1 MIKLHKVFTLSGIPT
16 HTFVKR
22 ERYSQIV
29 VSLETPG
36 RSLIIEGPSGI
47 GKTTSLKKLWKI

>member
-1 MIKLHKVFTLSGIPT
+1 MIKLHKVFTFSGIPN
-16 HTFVKR
+16 HTFVKP

-36 RSLIIEGPSGI
+36 RSLIIEGPSGT